1 MEFGFGL
8 SIIVL
13 IFGLLG
19 MTLFSVGTIKDMI
32 TVAWLGVIGL
42 FITAAIAMGVGLC
55 IVEGSAQLWKTS
67 ELKKLTDSKSEPY
80 CYIFGGN
87 KLCGEFI
94 YEDKYFRYISNNK
107 DGKTITIENKEKN

>member
-1 MEFGFGL
+1 MEFGFSL
-8 SIIVL
+8 SIIAL

-19 MTLFSVGTIKDMI
+19 MILFAIGSIKDMI
-32 TVAWLGVIGL
+32 TVTWLGIIGL
-42 FITAAIAMGVGLC
+42 FITASITLGVCLC
-55 IVEGSAQLWKTS
+55 IIDGSAQLWKTS
-67 ELKKLTDSKSEPY
+67 ELEKLTKAKPEPH

-107 DGKTITIENKEKN
+107 DGNTITIENKEKN